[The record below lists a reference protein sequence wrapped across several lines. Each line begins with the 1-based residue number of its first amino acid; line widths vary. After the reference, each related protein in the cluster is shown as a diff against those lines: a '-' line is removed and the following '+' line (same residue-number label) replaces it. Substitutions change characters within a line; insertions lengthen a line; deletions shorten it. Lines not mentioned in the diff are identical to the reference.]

1 MPITYTTS
9 ADTTKFSNTTA
20 NVWLTPD
27 DESVTL
33 EGVLSDDAWI
43 IVNNRQ
49 SGFYR
54 VDYDETIL
62 NRIITQLH
70 NNHLEIDVLNRAQ
83 LISDVYNFATS
94 GRNDG
99 YGTWTYVEAL
109 EVLSYLHNE
118 VDYYPWY
125 AALVGNTYLLQ
136 KIGQVL
142 QWFYLTEKKY

>member
-9 ADTTKFSNTTA
+9 ADTTKFSNTTVK
-20 NVWLTPD
+20 VWLTPD
-27 DESVTL
+27 DESLTL

-43 IVNNRQ
+43 IINNRQ

-62 NRIITQLH
+62 NRIIAQLH

-83 LISDVYNFATS
+83 LISDVYNFARS
-94 GRNDG
+94 GRNGG

-109 EVLSYLHNE
+109 EVLSYLQHE

-125 AALVGNTYLLQ
+125 AALVGNTHLLQ
-136 KIGQVL
+136 RIG
-142 QWFYLTEKKY
+142 

>member
-1 MPITYTTS
+1 M
-9 ADTTKFSNTTA
+9 
-20 NVWLTPD
+20 WLTPE
-27 DESVTL
+27 DESLTL
-33 EGVLSDDAWI
+33 EGVLSDNAWI
-43 IVNNRQ
+43 IINNRQ

-83 LISDVYNFATS
+83 LISDVYNFARS
-94 GRNDG
+94 GRNGG

-109 EVLSYLHNE
+109 EVLSYLQHE

-125 AALVGNTYLLQ
+125 AALVGNTHLLQ
-136 KIGQVL
+136 KIG
-142 QWFYLTEKKY
+142 